1 MWHVAALTEVAAFLW
16 ALERNLLA
24 IVIIVATQWR
34 LRWTSWPKETQ
45 LKTEMSV
52 YVFERW
58 HAHELAFRRKRN
70 YLLCVY
76 CHNQTIL
83 TEFTSNRSIG
93 LDCDG
98 RRTTGVNLPCRG
110 YDKWRS
116 AARCRAK
123 KVKLVFP
130 PHQKERLLVNAII
143 SFVCADSVAA
153 PTWAPLLRL
162 KIIWVFRN
170 IARWFQT
177 QHTRRRTVIL
187 LPTHH
192 WLDWTFLEVLN
203 DYWWRISKLKPAV
216 LTFSRLP
223 TLVVGRINGSTERK

>member
-1 MWHVAALTEVAAFLW
+1 M
-16 ALERNLLA
+16 NLHFAEKEITCFACTVTIKQYSLNLRA
-24 IVIIVATQWR
+24 IG
-34 LRWTSWPKETQ
+34 
-45 LKTEMSV
+45 
-52 YVFERW
+52 
-58 HAHELAFRRKRN
+58 
-70 YLLCVY
+70 
-76 CHNQTIL
+76 
-83 TEFTSNRSIG
+83 SIG

-98 RRTTGVNLPCRG
+98 RRTIGVNLPCRG

-162 KIIWVFRN
+162 KIIWVFRK

-192 WLDWTFLEVLN
+192 WLDWTFLEWLN
-203 DYWWRISKLKPAV
+203 DYWGRISKLKPAV
-216 LTFSRLP
+216 LTFNRRP
-223 TLVVGRINGSTERK
+223 TLRCWTDATAQQKENNLLRLNDLWSS